1 MVRGYSEKNFSGDV
15 SQNPIV
21 LSLQKNQEKIMSE
34 LNKSFKD
41 MQKYYIFRAKVLK
54 TDRTET
60 AQKQFNE
67 IAYLNLWQ
75 TNDINTIL
83 NGQDKL
89 RKFIQYTTYGEFD
102 YSFEEQLF
110 ACQKLLRKNEEKL
123 ELLKKGEKTNNSKPC
138 QIFNTNID
146 NKTGSIYIENV

>member
-41 MQKYYIFRAKVLK
+41 MQKYSIYRAKVLK

-75 TNDINTIL
+75 TNDINTII

-89 RKFIQYTTYGEFD
+89 RKFIQYTTYGKFD
-102 YSFEEQLF
+102 YSFDDQLF

-123 ELLKKGEKTNNSKPC
+123 ELLKKGEKTNNSKSF
-138 QIFNTNID
+138 QIFDTNRD
-146 NKTGSIYIENV
+146 NNTGSIYIENV

>member
-21 LSLQKNQEKIMSE
+21 LNLQKNQEKIMSE

-41 MQKYYIFRAKVLK
+41 MERYYIFRAKVLK

-60 AQKQFNE
+60 AQRQFNE
-67 IAYLNLWQ
+67 IANLNLWQ
-75 TNDINTIL
+75 TNDINSII

-89 RKFIQYTTYGEFD
+89 RQFIEYASYGKFN
-102 YSFEEQLF
+102 YSFDDQIF
-110 ACQKLLRKNEEKL
+110 VCQKLLRQNEEKL
-123 ELLKKGEKTNNSKPC
+123 ELLKKGKKANNIQPF
-138 QIFNTNID
+138 QIFNTNKD
-146 NKTGSIYIENV
+146 NNTVLHT